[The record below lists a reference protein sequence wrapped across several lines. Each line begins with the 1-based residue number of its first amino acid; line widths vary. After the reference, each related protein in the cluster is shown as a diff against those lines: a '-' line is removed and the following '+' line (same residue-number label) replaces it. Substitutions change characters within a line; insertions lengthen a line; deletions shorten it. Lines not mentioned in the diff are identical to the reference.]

1 MKVGFIG
8 LGTMGQHMARN
19 LLKSGVQLLVFDK
32 NAESAGPLIAS
43 GARWVSSVREL
54 AQQVSVVFT
63 SLPGPVQ
70 VEEVL
75 LGPDGV
81 LENAQPGLVLF
92 DLSTSS
98 YSLALRLH
106 AAFRHR
112 GASMLDAP
120 VSGGPAGA
128 ASGDLALWVGG
139 DREVYD
145 RYLPLLHAIGHSPR
159 YVGPIG
165 AGTVTKLTHNMM
177 GYMIMLSMAEAFSM
191 AVKAGVDP
199 LELWEALRLGAVGKA
214 SPLNMLT
221 NQFLP
226 GKYETP
232 AFALKLA
239 HKDATLATAMGR
251 ELGVPMRLA
260 NMTMEE
266 MTEALARGFGDQ
278 DSRSFLKLQLQ
289 RAGVNIAVDPER
301 LRNRPDHPFEEN
313 PVERAEAIE
322 KCPADVR

>member
-1 MKVGFIG
+1 VAG
-8 LGTMGQHMARN
+8 LAR
-19 LLKSGVQLLVFDK
+19 
-32 NAESAGPLIAS
+32 
-43 GARWVSSVREL
+43 
-54 AQQVSVVFT
+54 QVAVAFT
-63 SLPGPVQ
+63 SLPGPAQ
-70 VEEVL
+70 VEEVV
-75 LGPDGV
+75 LG
-81 LENAQPGLVLF
+81 AQGILAHMLPGLVLF
-92 DLSTSS
+92 ELSTSS
-98 YSLALRLH
+98 YSLTLRIH
-106 AAFRHR
+106 AAFKQR

-139 DREVYD
+139 DKTVYE
-145 RYLPLLHAIGHSPR
+145 RHLSLLRAIGNAPR
-159 YVGPIG
+159 HVGPIG

-177 GYMIMLSMAEAFSM
+177 GYMIMLSMAETFSM

-199 LELWEALRLGAVGKA
+199 LELWTALRLGAVGRT

-239 HKDATLATAMGR
+239 HKDMSLGTAMGR
-251 ELGVPMRLA
+251 ELGVPLRLA
-260 NMTMEE
+260 NLTLEE
-266 MTEALARGFGDQ
+266 MTEALGQGLGEQ

-301 LRNRPDHPFEEN
+301 LQAAIKATQAPPL
-313 PVERAEAIE
+313 PGPGER
-322 KCPADVR
+322 R